1 MDARN
6 GNCGF
11 GTVVVKTCAC
21 GVGFGA
27 GLARYVEVAGVRR
40 QCMSAK
46 VAEDDIVEICD
57 EISFLR
63 M

>member
-11 GTVVVKTCAC
+11 GAIVVKTYAC

-27 GLARYVEVAGVRR
+27 GLTRYVEVASVRR